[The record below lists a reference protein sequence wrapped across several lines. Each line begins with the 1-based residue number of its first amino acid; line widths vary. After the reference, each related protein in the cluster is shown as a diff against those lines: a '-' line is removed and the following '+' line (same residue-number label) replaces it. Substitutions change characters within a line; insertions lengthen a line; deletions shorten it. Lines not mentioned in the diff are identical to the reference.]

1 MKISII
7 IPIYNEA
14 PNINLL
20 ADSILAAMNS
30 LGHSYEVIFINDGS
44 SDSTETVLSELTST
58 NKSIKSITFKKNF
71 GQTAAMMAGIDH
83 STGEIIIP
91 IDGDLQND
99 PRDIELLLNKLG
111 EGYDVASGWR
121 KNRKD
126 SGWRNVPSRIANKL
140 ISWISGI
147 HLHDYGCTLKAYRRD
162 VIENVRLYGEMH
174 RFIPIYSAWQGGRVA
189 EVVVSHHPRI
199 YGKSK
204 YGMNRIVKVL
214 LDLIVIKF
222 LIDYSTKPIY
232 VFGTFGFFNFFLS
245 IGAGIFAF
253 YLKIF
258 KNESFISTPLPLF
271 VALTFLTGILS
282 ILLGLVAEISMRTYH
297 ESQGKPVYIIRN
309 KANF

>member
-309 KANF
+309 KSNF